1 MEALRAQVYGP
12 AMTASSHELYLVIL
26 KAVAEDY
33 QSFESIV
40 SQASIADPAYR
51 LGVETEQTLLSLVA
65 TNLVGAYLLHADPP
79 YATPVDATPEMI
91 RTYWFCITKEG
102 RTYLEN
108 ALAPE
113 QNFLR
118 RYERPGTART

>member
-1 MEALRAQVYGP
+1 
-12 AMTASSHELYLVIL
+12 MTASSHELYLVIL

-40 SQASIADPAYR
+40 SQASIADPAYG

-113 QNFLR
+113 QNFLH